1 MILELRTS
9 VVSCFEIKVITKKY
23 GFVLVLYLPG
33 LLILL
38 NQKEELTP
46 SYHVNV
52 PL

>member
-9 VVSCFEIKVITKKY
+9 VVSCFEMKVITKKH

-38 NQKEELTP
+38 NKKEVLTS
-46 SYHVNV
+46 SYT
-52 PL
+52 